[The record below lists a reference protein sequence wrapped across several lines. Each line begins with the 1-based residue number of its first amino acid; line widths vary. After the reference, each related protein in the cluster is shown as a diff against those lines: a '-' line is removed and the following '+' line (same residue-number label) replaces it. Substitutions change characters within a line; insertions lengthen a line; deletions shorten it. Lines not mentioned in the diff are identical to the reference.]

1 VQGWQKSP
9 LFGISDFTYKAK
21 DCELV
26 YAMDFETKS
35 LLIE

>member
-21 DCELV
+21 EELV

-35 LLIE
+35 LL